1 MVGGGAAGK
10 KDGRREEDGGDGRR
24 DGDGS
29 AVEINSVR
37 NAKLIKKKS
46 SFQTKFIWV
55 IRPDKQSG
63 RV

>member
-10 KDGRREEDGGDGRR
+10 KGGRREEDGGDGRR

-37 NAKLIKKKS
+37 NAKLIKKRKVLS
-46 SFQTKFIWV
+46 KPNSF
-55 IRPDKQSG
+55 G
-63 RV
+63 